1 MQSLV
6 SPNSMIASY
15 RITELIGKG
24 GFSEVW
30 SAWDT
35 RLNRLVAIKVIPRVG
50 SDAHSTIQFGR
61 EASVITRLEHPN
73 ILPLYDFGETPQ
85 YRYLIMRYVT
95 GGSLADRIERAR
107 LPIHE
112 VLRLMLPVASTLDYI
127 HAQRVVHRDL
137 KPGNILLDAQNSPYL
152 ADFGLSKE
160 LTDETSPMHSASGTL
175 TYMPPEQFSGGILSP
190 RSDLFSFG
198 ILLFQLLAGELP
210 FKGQI
215 ALGMR
220 QLGQKDTLPDI
231 TLVEPKLPAKLN
243 DYLRQLTDPNPD
255 LRPESAT
262 EVMWHIAGLLQNVEG
277 GQSTTGITADLS
289 LALESADYRLR
300 EAESLLQRNLSP
312 WENGAFKLSLTHFV
326 LLDILL
332 RDLPALRSSPVRSL
346 MLRGA
351 LEYNSQIDYWWEV
364 CQDNERQRACW
375 HAVIF
380 GETAV
385 SLHALALAVNT
396 LWVRNASEET
406 VNNVGKRLTPVS
418 EFTPTAL
425 EFLEHSLPE
434 KPDWPAAP
442 GANGLAHTDDNL
454 AALATSDSPLA
465 DRAAAL
471 IGKAKRTRAM
481 LALSVAK
488 THPRL
493 VAYEAAGS
501 LPDGIP
507 AADRLRLLALLAA
520 RQLTR
525 NPTLLFA
532 HWRWAA
538 LGNVLAM
545 ALMIYIVFRSAD
557 LLGNTRLLNTLG
569 LGLMFGLIF
578 SVGVWLARHIPETLR
593 IVPLWLRA
601 ILGIVAGGL
610 VMTAG
615 FDLFQRLV
623 YNDVIEPQVALTS
636 GVLYV
641 LGFAVS
647 VTLPVWAQTICG
659 AAGVAAAFLIPWA
672 DYLANDVRP
681 PFFFDYDNPQSATPL
696 VLAASVLL
704 AVLTLGY
711 VWRRLFRHSYEV
723 KVHATGELSSPIK

>member
-1 MQSLV
+1 MPEQALV

-85 YRYLIMRYVT
+85 YRYLVMRYVT
-95 GGSLADRIERAR
+95 GGSLADRVERAR

-137 KPGNILLDAQNSPYL
+137 KPGNILLDAQNAPYL

-190 RSDLFSFG
+190 RSDLYSFG
-198 ILLFQLLAGELP
+198 ILLYQLLAGELP
-210 FKGQI
+210 YKGQV

-255 LRPESAT
+255 LRPENAT

-277 GQSTTGITADLS
+277 GQSATGITADLS

-300 EAESLLQRNLSP
+300 EAESLLQRNLAP
-312 WENGAFKLSLTHFV
+312 WENGAFTLSLTHFV

-332 RDLPALRSSPVRSL
+332 RDLPSLLASAVRSL

-351 LEYNSQIDYWWEV
+351 LEYNRQIDYWWEISS
-364 CQDNERQRACW
+364 DSERQRACW

-385 SLHALALAVNT
+385 SLHALALAVHT
-396 LWVRNASEET
+396 LWVRNASEEAI
-406 VNNVGKRLTPVS
+406 NNVGKRLMPIS

-425 EFLEHSLPE
+425 EFLERSLPD
-434 KPDWPAAP
+434 KTDWPAAP
-442 GANGLAHTDDNL
+442 GTNGLVQTDDTL
-454 AALATSDSPLA
+454 AALATSSSPLA

-481 LALSVAK
+481 LALPMANA
-488 THPRL
+488 HPRL

-501 LPDGIP
+501 LPDGVP
-507 AADRLRLLALLAA
+507 TAERLRLLALLAV

-525 NPTLLFA
+525 NPALLFA

-545 ALMIYIVFRSAD
+545 ALMIYVVWRSAD
-557 LLGNTRLLNTLG
+557 LLGSARLLNTLG

-578 SVGVWLARHIPETLR
+578 SIGVWLARHIPENLR
-593 IVPLWLRA
+593 IIPLWLRT
-601 ILGIVAGGL
+601 ILGISMGGL
-610 VMTAG
+610 VMTLG

-623 YNDVIEPQVALTS
+623 YNDVIEAWVAITS

-641 LGFAVS
+641 LGFAIS
-647 VTLPVWAQTICG
+647 VTLPAWVQTILG

-672 DYLANDVRP
+672 EYLTNDVRP
-681 PFFFDYDNPQSATPL
+681 PFVFDEYHPEIAAPL
-696 VLAASVLL
+696 VLVAAALM

-711 VWRRLFRHSYEV
+711 VWRRLLRPKNSI
-723 KVHATGELSSPIK
+723 KPQPASSPTG